1 MKKLKKVLSLLI
13 AAAMV
18 LAAGT
23 TVFAADGELTVNGT
37 TEGKTYDIYK
47 IFDLTKEAGGTGV
60 AYTVDS
66 DWENFFFNGGPG
78 SAYVT
83 TTQTPG
89 LNTLTYKGTTYYI
102 NITDSNVARLAQD
115 ALKYAAAK
123 TPDASKT
130 ADNSGSVKFTNLDL
144 GYYLVY
150 PKGATDIKDNY
161 ASICSLTS
169 TNPSAAVN
177 VKAKYPVIDKEVDNQ
192 DVQVGQKVTF
202 TVKGKVPDT
211 TGYTTYKYEIK
222 DTMSSGLTFNSTTA
236 NFSVKFGGSNISVA
250 PVYSGN
256 GFTLTFD
263 MTQYQAYK
271 GQEITVTYQ
280 AVVNKDA
287 VATLTKN
294 SATLTYS
301 NDPSDSSKTETT
313 PPVEKEVY
321 TSKIVVDKYDA
332 GNPGKKLSGA
342 SFILVKKTGGV
353 ETFYKYDEVTDTVSW
368 VADKNDATVKTT
380 DNTGAASFIGLSD
393 GDYYLRET
401 VAPHGFNLLDHDI
414 KVTILHTTTT
424 VGGKVFNIG
433 VSQKSEIPNK
443 TGTTLPET
451 GGIGTTIFYVVGS
464 LLLTGAVVVLIA
476 RRRMKRER

>member
-1 MKKLKKVLSLLI
+1 MTIIPRVPAEPSFPVGRIHYMMEEAKVDFVLTDMQFADKLDGLKIHFTDCKICEAAKCRL

-23 TVFAADGELTVNGT
+23 TVFAADSELTVNGT

-102 NITDSNVARLAQD
+102 NITDSNVAQLAQD

-177 VKAKYPVIDKEVDNQ
+177 VKAKYPVIDKEVDNP

-236 NFSVKFGGSNISVA
+236 NFSVKFGGR
-250 PVYSGN
+250 PGR
-256 GFTLTFD
+256 
-263 MTQYQAYK
+263 
-271 GQEITVTYQ
+271 
-280 AVVNKDA
+280 
-287 VATLTKN
+287 
-294 SATLTYS
+294 
-301 NDPSDSSKTETT
+301 
-313 PPVEKEVY
+313 PPG
-321 TSKIVVDKYDA
+321 A
-332 GNPGKKLSGA
+332 GSPGPPRSPR
-342 SFILVKKTGGV
+342 
-353 ETFYKYDEVTDTVSW
+353 
-368 VADKNDATVKTT
+368 
-380 DNTGAASFIGLSD
+380 AASWPPGRPRSP
-393 GDYYLRET
+393 R
-401 VAPHGFNLLDHDI
+401 
-414 KVTILHTTTT
+414 
-424 VGGKVFNIG
+424 
-433 VSQKSEIPNK
+433 
-443 TGTTLPET
+443 
-451 GGIGTTIFYVVGS
+451 GS
-464 LLLTGAVVVLIA
+464 AGRTDP
-476 RRRMKRER
+476 